1 MKKEKDQLPSYY
13 SILTASVRY
22 DTRLTYFEKII
33 YAEITALTTAKG
45 YCFASNDFF
54 SRIYNVS
61 ERTITRAIA
70 SLRAFGYIHT
80 KQVNESRHI
89 WVDKNIYQDTTKT
102 SSISIQE
109 YQLNNKRN
117 KLSKGIDLVEL
128 FNKVLDSG
136 NI

>member
-61 ERTITRAIA
+61 EKEKER
-70 SLRAFGYIHT
+70 
-80 KQVNESRHI
+80 
-89 WVDKNIYQDTTKT
+89 
-102 SSISIQE
+102 
-109 YQLNNKRN
+109 
-117 KLSKGIDLVEL
+117 L
-128 FNKVLDSG
+128 FNKSRST
-136 NI
+136 

>member
-1 MKKEKDQLPSYY
+1 MENEKNQLPNYY
-13 SILTASVRY
+13 AILTANVRY
-22 DTRLTYFEKII
+22 DTRLSYFEKII

-61 ERTITRAIA
+61 SRTITRAIA
-70 SLRAFGYIHT
+70 SLKSFGYIHT

-89 WVDKNIYQDTTKT
+89 WVDKTVYQDMTKT

-117 KLSKGIDLVEL
+117 ELSKGIDLVEL
-128 FNKVLDSG
+128 FEKVLDKD